1 MRILLVE
8 DEVIVA
14 MHLEATLL
22 EEGHRVLGFARDAR
36 SAKILA
42 SDKRP
47 DLALVDVNLADGET
61 GPEIAR
67 HLTGIGIP
75 VLFLTANANLLP
87 DDLAGALGVIPKP
100 VTEHVLRRAV
110 GYAAARY
117 SGEQFGSPPEGLI
130 LGK

>member
-1 MRILLVE
+1 M
-8 DEVIVA
+8 
-14 MHLEATLL
+14 
-22 EEGHRVLGFARDAR
+22 
-36 SAKILA
+36 
-42 SDKRP
+42 
-47 DLALVDVNLADGET
+47 DVNLADGET

-130 LGK
+130 VGK